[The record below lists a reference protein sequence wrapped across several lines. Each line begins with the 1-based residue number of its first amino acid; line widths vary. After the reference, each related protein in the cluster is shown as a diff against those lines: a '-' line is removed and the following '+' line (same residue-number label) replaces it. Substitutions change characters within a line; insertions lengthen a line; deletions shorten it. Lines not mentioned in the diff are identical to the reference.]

1 VSKRQHQRQ
10 MQRARAK
17 RQADKFDRRRRRAKW
32 TAIAAV
38 VALGLSVFAVALLSL
53 MDREPDPAE
62 PDEQAA
68 AEACPPPDDA
78 PEVDAEEYDE
88 PPGMDIDPEATYVA
102 TVDTT
107 CGTIVLELDA
117 AGAPMATN
125 NFVFLAQEGFYD
137 GVGFHRVIPDFM
149 IQGGDPDG
157 TGAGGPGYA
166 FEDEL
171 GPAEEQFDEVREQ
184 LMAQMDDEVDPE
196 MVPGGYP
203 RGVIAMAN
211 SGPDTNGS
219 QFFITH
225 GDPAMLPGPD
235 YTLFGEV
242 IDGMDVVDRI
252 AAGETQGDSAV
263 EPVRIRGIEIDEG

>member
-10 MQRARAK
+10 MERARAK
-17 RQADKFDRRRRRAKW
+17 RRADRFDRRRRRARW

-38 VALGLSVFAVALLSL
+38 VALGLSVFAVALISV
-53 MDREPDPAE
+53 MDRGSEPEEQTAAE
-62 PDEQAA
+62 
-68 AEACPPPDDA
+68 AEACPSPDDA
-78 PEVDAEEYDE
+78 PEVTAEQYDD
-88 PPGMDIDPEATYVA
+88 PPQMQIDPDATYVA
-102 TVDTT
+102 TMDTT
-107 CGTIVLELDA
+107 CGEIVIELDA
-117 AGAPMATN
+117 AGTPVATN
-125 NFVFLAQEGFYD
+125 NFVFLAREGYYD
-137 GVGFHRVIPDFM
+137 GIGFHRVIPDFM
-149 IQGGDPDG
+149 IQGGDPEG
-157 TGAGGPGYA
+157 TGTGGPGYE

-171 GPAEEQFDEVREQ
+171 GPAEEEFGRIRDQ
-184 LMAQMDDEVDPE
+184 LTEQMDEEVDPE

-203 RGVIAMAN
+203 RGVVAMAN

-225 GDPAMLPGPD
+225 GDPAVLPGPD

-252 AAGETQGDSAV
+252 AAGETDGDQAI